1 MNRTIIAY
9 KNFFREFFNSLEKE
23 VQNKILY
30 VLMLLETQDRMP
42 LKFMRLIDDGL
53 YELRIE
59 YESNIYRLFFC
70 FDKGHIVILFNGF
83 QKKTQKTP
91 KKEIEKAEKIMNE
104 YFEENKK
111 SEK

>member
-9 KNFFREFFNSLEKE
+9 KNYFNEFFNSLDEG

-42 LKFMRLIDDGL
+42 LKFMRIIEDGL

-59 YESNIYRLFFC
+59 YESNTYRIFFC
-70 FDKGHIVILFNGF
+70 FDRGHIVILFNGF
-83 QKKTQKTP
+83 QKKAQKTP
-91 KKEIEKAEKIMNE
+91 QNEIEKAKKLKKEYYEYREK
-104 YFEENKK
+104 
-111 SEK
+111 